1 MHWIA
6 SIGLPQYTKRR
17 TNMTPNITETMREL
31 PKGYKIYPEIDGAR
45 FETPTTVGW
54 CNTSEIALEEIK
66 REIKTG
72 EPAWRIPF
80 GKSKRGLKRHQQEG
94 K

>member
-1 MHWIA
+1 MI
-6 SIGLPQYTKRR
+6 K
-17 TNMTPNITETMREL
+17 L

-45 FETPTTVGW
+45 FETPTTFGW
-54 CNTSEIALEEIK
+54 GKTTGIALAEIK

-80 GKSKRGLKRHQQEG
+80 CKSKRGLKRNNRPARRHQEG
-94 K
+94 ATSS